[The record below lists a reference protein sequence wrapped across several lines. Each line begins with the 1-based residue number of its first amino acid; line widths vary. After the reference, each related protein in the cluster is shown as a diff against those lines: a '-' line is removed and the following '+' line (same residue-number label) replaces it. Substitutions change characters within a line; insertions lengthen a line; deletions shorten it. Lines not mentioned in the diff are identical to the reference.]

1 MDNQTNITSNNQ
13 SGGIT
18 AQNVN
23 TAKPNE
29 IKKRSD
35 LKIIVI
41 ISGIVA
47 FVASVVTILD
57 YMKIDILN

>member
-23 TAKPNE
+23 TAKPNV
-29 IKKRSD
+29 IKKRSY
-35 LKIIVI
+35 LKIAVI
-41 ISGIVA
+41 ISGIVT
-47 FVASVVTILD
+47 FVAAVVTILN
-57 YMKIDILN
+57 YMKIDIFK